1 MTTKENRENK
11 VWESEGL
18 LWQNLAIYETVEG
31 MVGVMSNSKSFMND
45 QEMTFPDDMNFMD
58 MIEKIKTED
67 AEFYNEMALY
77 GEEG

>member
-11 VWESEGL
+11 VWEGEGL

-31 MVGVMSNSKSFMND
+31 MVGVMSNSKSFMGD
-45 QEMTFPDDMNFMD
+45 MEMTFPDDMNFMD
-58 MIEKIKTED
+58 MVKKIQIED
-67 AEFYNEMALY
+67 AEYYDELGLY

>member
-45 QEMTFPDDMNFMD
+45 QEMTFPNDMNFMD
-58 MIEKIKTED
+58 MIEKITTED
-67 AEFYNEMALY
+67 YEFYNEMALY

>member
-45 QEMTFPDDMNFMD
+45 QEMTFPDDMMFMD

>member
-45 QEMTFPDDMNFMD
+45 REMTFPDDMMFMD
-58 MIEKIKTED
+58 MIEKITTED
-67 AEFYNEMALY
+67 HEFYNEMGLY